1 MRTFSD
7 CGRKGFEKITMDNII
22 NEIKT
27 QIRNVTGEAVKKAFG
42 ETCEDILVEKPHD
55 KNHGDFATNAAM
67 QLTRTLKQPPRA
79 IAEKIAENMDFENT
93 FISSAEIAG
102 PGFINFRLDDSWRSA
117 AISLIE
123 EKGADY
129 GKQDVGNG
137 KKVMVEFVSANPTGP
152 MHMGNARGGALG
164 DSLAAVLA
172 RCGYDVTR
180 EFYLNDAGAQIEKL
194 GKSLEARFIQLVCG
208 EDAAE
213 FPEDGYHGG
222 DIKVHMQEYTDEF
235 GTDAIN
241 TPSEERRKIFAQYA
255 LEKNVKK
262 LRHDLT
268 EYRIDYDVWFRETSL
283 YKDGE
288 VDETIELL
296 KNSGYTYEQ
305 DGALWLKTSELG
317 CEKDDVLVRANGIP
331 TYFAVDV
338 AYHRNKFLVRGFDK
352 VINIWGADHH
362 GHVARMKAAMQALGI
377 NPDRLEVILMQLVR
391 LMKDG
396 AAVKMSK
403 RTGEMIC
410 LADLLEDIGVDAT
423 RFFFNLRQADS
434 HFDFDLDLAANQSN
448 DNPVYYVQYAHA
460 RICSVLAR
468 LAEENIAPRLCSDTD
483 LSLLNT
489 EEEKT
494 LITLLASYPEEIL
507 SASRTLDPT
516 RITRF
521 LTDLASAFHAFYN
534 ACRIKGEEEQLMYA
548 RLKLAE
554 CTKQVIALGLELLGV
569 TYPEKM

>member
-1 MRTFSD
+1 
-7 CGRKGFEKITMDNII
+7 MDNII

-27 QIRNVTGEAVKKAFG
+27 QIKNITSDAIKKAFG
-42 ETCEDILVEKPHD
+42 ENITDILVERPHD
-55 KNHGDFATNAAM
+55 KNHGDFATNTAM
-67 QLTRTLKQPPRA
+67 QLTRILKQPPRA
-79 IAEKIAENMDFENT
+79 IAEKITENMNFENT
-93 FISSAEIAG
+93 FITSAEIAG
-102 PGFINFRLDDSWRSA
+102 PGFINFRLNESWRSA
-117 AISLIE
+117 AIALIE
-123 EKGADY
+123 EKGSSY
-129 GKQDVGNG
+129 GKQSIGDG
-137 KKVMVEFVSANPTGP
+137 KKVMIEFVSANPTGP

-164 DSLAAVLA
+164 DSLAEVLSQ
-172 RCGYDVTR
+172 CGYDVTR

-208 EDAAE
+208 EDAVE
-213 FPEDGYHGG
+213 FPEDGYHGS
-222 DIKVHMQEYTDEF
+222 DIKVHMQEYIDEF
-235 GTDAIN
+235 GTDDIN
-241 TPSEERRKIFAQYA
+241 TPGEDRRKKFAQYA
-255 LEKNVKK
+255 LEKNVDK

-268 EYRIDYDVWFRETSL
+268 EYRINYDVWFRETSL

-288 VDETIELL
+288 VEETIELL
-296 KNSGYTYEQ
+296 KKSGYTYEQ

-377 NPDRLEVILMQLVR
+377 NPDKLEVILMQLVR

-396 AAVKMSK
+396 TAVKMSK

-410 LADLLEDIGVDAT
+410 LADLLEDIGIDAT

-448 DNPVYYVQYAHA
+448 ENPVYYVQYAHA
-460 RICSVLAR
+460 RICSVLTR
-468 LAEENIAPRLCSDTD
+468 LAEENITPHSCGEID

-489 EEEKT
+489 EEEKS
-494 LITLLASYPEEIL
+494 LISRLASYPEEIL
-507 SASRTLDPT
+507 TASKTLDPT

-521 LTDLASAFHAFYN
+521 LTDLASDFHAFYN
-534 ACRIKGEEEQLMYA
+534 ACRIKGETENLMYA

-554 CTKQVIALGLELLGV
+554 CTKQVIALGLKLLGV
-569 TYPEKM
+569 TCPERM

>member
-1 MRTFSD
+1 
-7 CGRKGFEKITMDNII
+7 MDNII
-22 NEIKT
+22 SEIKT
-27 QIRNVTGEAVKKAFG
+27 QIRNITQDAVKKAFG
-42 ETCEDILVEKPHD
+42 EDITDILVEKPHD

-67 QLTRTLKQPPRA
+67 QLTRILKQPPRA
-79 IAEKIAENMDFENT
+79 IAEKITENMNFENT
-93 FISSAEIAG
+93 FITSAEIAG
-102 PGFINFRLDDSWRSA
+102 PGFINFRLKDSWRSA

-123 EKGADY
+123 EKGGEY
-129 GKQDVGNG
+129 GKQNIGNG

-164 DSLAAVLA
+164 DSLAEVLSQ
-172 RCGYDVTR
+172 CGYDVTR

-208 EDAAE
+208 EDAVE

-222 DIKVHMQEYTDEF
+222 DIKVHMREYIDKF
-235 GTDAIN
+235 GTDDIN
-241 TPSEERRKIFAQYA
+241 TPSEERRKKFAAYA
-255 LEKNVKK
+255 LEKNVDK
-262 LRHDLT
+262 LRRDLT

-288 VDETIELL
+288 VEETVELL

-377 NPDRLEVILMQLVR
+377 NPDKLEVILMQLVR

-410 LADLLEDIGVDAT
+410 LADLIEDIGVDAT
-423 RFFFNLRQADS
+423 RFFFNLRQSDS

-448 DNPVYYVQYAHA
+448 ENPVYYVQYAHA

-468 LAEENIAPRLCSDTD
+468 LAEENITPKKCGEIN
-483 LSLLNT
+483 LSLLST

-494 LITLLASYPEEIL
+494 LTDLLAAYPEEIL
-507 SASRTLDPT
+507 AASKTLDPT

-521 LTDLASAFHAFYN
+521 LSELASAFHAFYN
-534 ACRIKGEEEQLMYA
+534 ACRIKGEEEELMHA

-554 CTKQVIALGLELLGV
+554 CTKQVIALGLKLLGV